1 MNEQNT
7 SSKVSL
13 CVDLKKYRI
22 RVSKEML
29 HKLDDPQYIQ
39 LLVNPAM
46 RLVAIKSVNRKAAGN
61 EAHRISERVMN
72 SEHSIEIYSRH
83 FIRKLIEVAGELD
96 CGLSYSLTG
105 RVIPTEELAV
115 FPLSTLTRI
124 IN

>member
-39 LLVNPAM
+39 LLVNPYM
-46 RLVAIKSVNRKAAGN
+46 RLVAIKAVSRKAASN
-61 EAHRISERVMN
+61 DAHRISERVMN
-72 SEHSIEIYSRH
+72 SEHAIELYSRH

-96 CGLSYSLTG
+96 SGLSYSLTG
-105 RVIPTEELAV
+105 RVIPAEEIAV